1 MSFKCE
7 ICLSEFTQKVTLQRH
22 LNKKNKCNVTTD
34 FQCKKCLKYFKY
46 NKNLVDHTNKNT
58 CIEKILIENKK
69 ETINNDDQNIKDV
82 VKAIINSEKFDIDTK
97 IELLKD
103 YNLKISDEKLKK
115 VIDSDLK
122 DDDIIKYILT
132 HINKSSETIINN
144 INNGTI
150 NANQTTNIQIN
161 NFGEENVEYLDNE
174 YFTKLLSKNNFE
186 KIYLTLTKDIF
197 LRVDH
202 PENRTVKI
210 ENLNNKYAFKYENG
224 KWKGILKSEL
234 KELLHKKN
242 KKLINVH
249 LKSLKDENEEN
260 VEKISNYLNRCTVTD
275 PLMKDLHERNIL
287 LLSTVF
293 KRQ

>member
-69 ETINNDDQNIKDV
+69 ETINNDEQNIKDV
-82 VKAIINSEKFDIDTK
+82 IKAIINSEKFDIDTK

-115 VIDSDLK
+115 VMDSDLK
-122 DDDIIKYILT
+122 EDDIIKYILT
-132 HINKSSETIINN
+132 HINKPSETTINN

-150 NANQTTNIQIN
+150 NTTNNIQIN

-174 YFTKLLSKNNFE
+174 YFTKLLSKKEISFE

-234 KELLHKKN
+234 KEVLHKKN

-249 LKSLKDENEEN
+249 LKFLKEEN
-260 VEKISNYLNRCTVTD
+260 VEKITNYLNRSTVTD

-287 LLSTVF
+287 LLYTG
-293 KRQ
+293 KNKDEI